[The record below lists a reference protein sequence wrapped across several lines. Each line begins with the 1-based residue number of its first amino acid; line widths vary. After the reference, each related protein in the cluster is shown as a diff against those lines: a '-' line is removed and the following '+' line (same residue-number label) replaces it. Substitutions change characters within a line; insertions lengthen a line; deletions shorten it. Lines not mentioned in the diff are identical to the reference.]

1 MKNGCFT
8 ALITPFTIDDRLDT
22 EGLDTLI
29 DFQIKN
35 GITGIL
41 AAGTTGES
49 PTLKWDEH
57 HKAVTQISK
66 KTGDRCMCIAGAG
79 SNNTSE
85 AMEAAAHAVREG
97 VDAVLL
103 VDPYYNGPSSLEIRK
118 EYYEPIAENFS
129 DTEII
134 PYIIPGRTG
143 AQLLPEDLAVLSK
156 RFSNINS
163 VKEATGDK
171 GNMKRTRKLCGS
183 DFTIF
188 SGDDGLI
195 FDIMTDYEIKAGGAV
210 SVMSNIIPE
219 PLTRMIR
226 HLNSGENQEAAA
238 IQDAVKP
245 LLSLVTV
252 NTEEE
257 SPFGPAKCRARN
269 PLPLKT
275 LMQLLGL
282 PSGRCRQPIGLM
294 TREGVD
300 IVVHAARTVQK
311 NNPEI
316 FAPIAEFFDVDIDER
331 LDNPV
336 YREGLYYS

>member
-1 MKNGCFT
+1 MENGCFT
-8 ALITPFTIDDRLDT
+8 ALITPFTADDRLDT
-22 EGLDTLI
+22 EGLGRLI
-29 DFQIKN
+29 QFQIES

-57 HKAVTQISK
+57 HKAVTEIAN
-66 KTGDRCMCIAGAG
+66 KTGDSCMCIAGAG

-85 AMEAAAHAVREG
+85 AMEAVAHAAQEN

-118 EYYEPIAENFS
+118 EYYEPIAEKFS
-129 DTEII
+129 STEII

-171 GNMKRTRKLCGS
+171 ENMKRTRKLCGG
-183 DFTIF
+183 DFTIL

-195 FDIMTDYEIKAGGAV
+195 FDIMTDPAVMAGGGI
-210 SVMSNIIPE
+210 SVLSNIIPG
-219 PLTRMIR
+219 PLTRMVT
-226 HLNSGENQEAAA
+226 HLNNGETQKAAE
-238 IQDAVKP
+238 IHKAVKP
-245 LLSLVTV
+245 LLGLVNVT
-252 NTEEE
+252 TEEE
-257 SPFGPAKCRARN
+257 TRFGPAKCRARN

-275 LMQLLGL
+275 LMQILGL
-282 PSGRCRQPIGLM
+282 PSGRCRQPIGRM

-300 IVVHAARTVQK
+300 IVVQSARTVQK
-311 NNPEI
+311 NNPET

>member
-1 MKNGCFT
+1 MENGCFT
-8 ALITPFTIDDRLDT
+8 ALITPFTADDKLDT

-41 AAGTTGES
+41 ATGTTGES

-57 HKAVTQISK
+57 HKAVTQIAK

-85 AMEAAAHAVREG
+85 AMEAAAHAVQEG

-171 GNMKRTRKLCGS
+171 ENMKRTRRLCGG
-183 DFTIF
+183 DFTIL

-195 FDIMTDYEIKAGGAV
+195 SDIMTDSEIKAGGAI

-219 PLTRMIR
+219 PLTRMVR
-226 HLNSGENQEAAA
+226 HLNSGETQEAEA
-238 IQDAVKP
+238 IQNAVKP

-252 NTEEE
+252 NTKEE

-275 LMQLLGL
+275 LMQILGL
-282 PSGRCRQPIGLM
+282 PSGRCRQPIGRM
-294 TREGVD
+294 TKTGIDMV
-300 IVVHAARTVQK
+300 INAARTVQK

-316 FAPIAEFFDVDIDER
+316 LAPIAEFFDVDIDER

>member
-1 MKNGCFT
+1 MENGCFT
-8 ALITPFTIDDRLDT
+8 ALITPFTSDDRLDT
-22 EGLDTLI
+22 EGLDRLI

-41 AAGTTGES
+41 ATGTTGES

-57 HKAVTQISK
+57 HKVVTQIAK
-66 KTGDRCMCIAGAG
+66 RTADRCLCIAGAG

-85 AMEAAAHAVREG
+85 AMEAVAHAVQEN

-118 EYYEPIAENFS
+118 EYYEPIAEKFS
-129 DTEII
+129 ETELI

-171 GNMKRTRKLCGS
+171 ENMKRTRRLCGE

-188 SGDDGLI
+188 SGDDGLV
-195 FDIMTDYEIKAGGAV
+195 FDIMTDSEIKAGGGI
-210 SVMSNIIPE
+210 SVMSNIVPK

-226 HLNSGENQEAAA
+226 HLNNGEKQKASE
-238 IQDAVKP
+238 IHDAVKP

-252 NTEEE
+252 TTEEE
-257 SPFGPAKCRARN
+257 TQFGPAKCRARN

-275 LMQLLGL
+275 LMRILGM
-282 PSGRCRQPIGLM
+282 PSGRCRQPIGRM
-294 TREGVD
+294 TKTGID
-300 IVVHAARTVQK
+300 MVVNAARTVQK

-316 FAPIAEFFDVDIDER
+316 FAPISEFFDVDIDER
-331 LDNPV
+331 LNNPV
-336 YREGLYYS
+336 YLEGLYYT